1 MTTYKPQALRETDEL
16 VARATAGDRSAFDQ
30 LIKRFRPRIFALAL
44 HMTGSESE
52 ADDVTQESFISAYK
66 NIQRFQ
72 GRSQFFTWLY
82 RIAVNRS
89 LNNRRDRKR
98 RRETDL
104 EDPRITRAVAVDAP
118 DNPARAAELR
128 QTYARLLRELDK
140 LSPAMKTSVVLV
152 ALQGLSQAEAAVIQ
166 NCSPGTVAWRMHVAR
181 KRLAETL
188 SRIPRRHLGDENPK
202 GVSADLRLLL
212 EQWGLPLFVE

>member
-1 MTTYKPQALRETDEL
+1 MPTYEAHALRETDEL
-16 VARATAGDRSAFDQ
+16 VARATAGDRNAFDQ
-30 LIKRFRPRIFALAL
+30 LILRFRPRIFALAL

-89 LNNRRDRKR
+89 LNNRRNRKR

-118 DNPARAAELR
+118 NNPARAAELR

-140 LSPAMKTSVVLV
+140 LSPTMKTTVVLV

-166 NCSPGTVAWRMHVAR
+166 GCSPGTVAWRMHVAR
-181 KRLAETL
+181 KRLSDTL
-188 SRIPRRHLGDENPK
+188 SKLPLRPIAEEARRGI
-202 GVSADLRLLL
+202 STDLSVLL
-212 EQWGLPLFVE
+212 ERWGLPLFVD